1 MKLASIKHKD
11 EDMVVIR
18 LDDKQLVN
26 IKSLLKLNRSPYGVS
41 NLIDMPDLIRSGQ
54 GLLKEISTALEIA
67 RTDTSSVQTI
77 PVQEVTW
84 RPPRPVSG

>member
-18 LDDKQLVN
+18 LDGEQLVN
-26 IKSLLKLNRSPYGVS
+26 IKTLLKLNRSPYGVS

-54 GLLKEISTALEIA
+54 GLLKEISAALEIA
-67 RTDTSSVQTI
+67 RTNTSSVQLLGITSK
-77 PVQEVTW
+77 TT
-84 RPPRPVSG
+84 